1 MNELFSEI
9 EIAHYKRND
18 VEIVFSEKLIHPDDT
33 IRDIKHKIV
42 NEIVEHQ
49 KKSKTKAFSLS
60 VEEVYIFGLAEK
72 DLDMVKLYQ
81 EITENDTKRLTKE
94 KFYQYATNISTNPY
108 ILDSKGGL
116 EKGGLE
122 KGGLEKGGLHNDIFT
137 YEQWSG
143 LSKSG
148 LRTVYIPI
156 GMEFETA
163 YDFMFPTNPYKNQP
177 WTEPIRYESSP
188 KNAT

>member
-1 MNELFSEI
+1 MEEESTIRVKDIPTTDDNIPQHNIYKIHILNDDGNVGFVYVFCAGIYASKNMNELFSEI

-94 KFYQYATNISTNPY
+94 KFYQ
-108 ILDSKGGL
+108 
-116 EKGGLE
+116 
-122 KGGLEKGGLHNDIFT
+122 
-137 YEQWSG
+137 
-143 LSKSG
+143 
-148 LRTVYIPI
+148 
-156 GMEFETA
+156 
-163 YDFMFPTNPYKNQP
+163 
-177 WTEPIRYESSP
+177 
-188 KNAT
+188 